1 MKDLLSVS
9 DARKLTGK
17 SESTIKRM
25 IREITVDEN
34 HEDRGLIEPSHVEL
48 ERRKADKEPYV
59 WKIAKLLLEKRYPV
73 HEPNQDPSHDGSHGV
88 GDSAINDMVQSQLI
102 ELLQTQLAGKDDQ
115 LKTLEV
121 QLDRKDEQISNL
133 NERMK
138 ESNVLMQTLQK
149 RLELLPAK
157 DETNFIQ
164 VNTTS
169 PVADANTA
177 DVEVV
182 ESKRKTLMDRLR
194 TPIQIFPRK

>member
-1 MKDLLSVS
+1 MKELLSVGE
-9 DARKLTGK
+9 ARKLTGK

-25 IREITVDEN
+25 IREITADEN
-34 HEDRGLIEPSHVEL
+34 HEDRGLIEPSHEEL
-48 ERRKADKEPYV
+48 ERRKAEKEPYV
-59 WKIAKLLLEKRYPV
+59 WKITNSLLKKRYPV
-73 HEPNQDPSHDGSHGV
+73 HDPDQDTGHGGSHGV
-88 GDSAINDMVQSQLI
+88 GDSTNNDISQSKLI
-102 ELLQTQLAGKDDQ
+102 ELLQTQLSGKDDQ

-133 NERMK
+133 NDRMR

-149 RLELLPAK
+149 RLELLPAG

-169 PVADANTA
+169 PNTDKNTA
-177 DVEVV
+177 DAEVV
-182 ESKRKTLMDRLR
+182 ETKKKTFMDRLR

>member
-34 HEDRGLIEPSHVEL
+34 HEDRGLIEPSHEEL
-48 ERRKADKEPYV
+48 ERRKAEKEPYV
-59 WKIAKLLLEKRYPV
+59 WKIAKSLLEKRYPV
-73 HEPNQDPSHDGSHGV
+73 HDSGQEPGHDGIHGV
-88 GDSAINDMVQSQLI
+88 GDSTINDMVQSQLI

-169 PVADANTA
+169 PITDAKTA
-177 DVEVV
+177 NVV
-182 ESKRKTLMDRLR
+182 DATKKRRTFMERLR
-194 TPIQIFPRK
+194 TPLFQRG